1 MAYNSKNL
9 VKRDNFIKVF
19 NEKRKKLNSNI
30 NQAMT
35 VLEGIRLTKGEK
47 PYNLKINPKEN
58 YDNLRNK

>member
-1 MAYNSKNL
+1 MAYNSKQL
-9 VKRDNFIKVF
+9 VNQNNFIKLF
-19 NEKRKKLNSNI
+19 NEKQKKLNSNI
-30 NQAMT
+30 TQAMT